1 MLWPLHGSV
10 TSPEEV
16 MPKGTCA
23 PAQPAP
29 EHPQPA
35 RNKAIPAT
43 NGLQGSFCCL
53 EPPLVW
59 RDVDDVAP
67 SDTCLAY

>member
-35 RNKAIPAT
+35 RNKAIPG
-43 NGLQGSFCCL
+43 NL
-53 EPPLVW
+53 LVTGD
-59 RDVDDVAP
+59 RYVVNCSCDQRHAAN
-67 SDTCLAY
+67 S